1 MLLRCLKL
9 KEPIKRFN
17 WRLRDDA
24 LDDDVDYSPLTD
36 RLLEDD

>member
-1 MLLRCLKL
+1 MLLRCIKL

-17 WRLRDDA
+17 QRLRDNA

-36 RLLEDD
+36 RLSEDD